1 MKNIVYK
8 MAEDF
13 DIKKNYKLFRLFQ
26 KVVNPTIN
34 KKKKYQDIKI
44 ILEDRKVPI
53 RVFNP
58 FTDEEP
64 HKIIIFLHGG
74 GWVAG
79 SVDTYTNICY
89 VMARRTKR
97 IVIAIEYRLA
107 PENPFPAGFN
117 DCYDV
122 INLIYKNRVAM
133 NIKTEDITIIGDS
146 AGGNLSA
153 AVCQR
158 ALNEKLFKVAKQ
170 ILLYPSLQTDYSE
183 STKYKSVI
191 EKGSDYIITRVQLC
205 DFINHYVINPNDLD
219 NPYVAPLESN
229 HLFGLPKTLII
240 LAENDPLR
248 DEGIAYYKKLRLHFV
263 KSKHYIF
270 KGATHGFLTN
280 ILDRKYTNAAYD
292 KINEFLGDEHE

>member
-44 ILEDRKVPI
+44 MLEDRKVPI

-58 FTDEEP
+58 FTDDEP
-64 HKIIIFLHGG
+64 HKIIIFIHGG

-122 INLIYKNRVAM
+122 IDLIYKNRIAM
-133 NIKTEDITIIGDS
+133 NIKIEDITIMGDS
-146 AGGNLSA
+146 AGGNLAA

-158 ALNEKLFKVAKQ
+158 ALNERTFKVAKQ

-183 STKYKSVI
+183 NTKYKSVI

-205 DFINHYVINPNDLD
+205 DFINHYVINPNDLK
-219 NPYVAPLESN
+219 NPYIAPLESN
-229 HLFGLPKTLII
+229 HLLGLPKTLII

-248 DEGIAYYKKLRLHFV
+248 DEGIAYHKKLRLHFV

-270 KGATHGFLTN
+270 IGANHGFLTN
-280 ILDRKYTNAAYD
+280 ILDRKYTNLAYD